1 MKTMK
6 FTISASL
13 ANPSRDLGRLSPAIF
28 VTMSSLLLLLLPS
41 TAIQAQG
48 AVQMSNAIENS
59 KTDISGIFQSLSD
72 IILVIGAIVGL
83 VGGIQ
88 VFVKWNRGERD
99 INKEIAAWGGSC
111 VFLLI
116 MGTILKTA
124 FGL

>member
-1 MKTMK
+1 MKTTNNKSQK
-6 FTISASL
+6 FPGGMQNQLLRVVVFA
-13 ANPSRDLGRLSPAIF
+13 F
-28 VTMSSLLLLLLPS
+28 SSLFLLFVNTTLH
-41 TAIQAQG
+41 AQNG
-48 AVQMSNAIENS
+48 AAQMSTAIENS

-72 IILVIGAIVGL
+72 VILVIGAIVGL

>member
-1 MKTMK
+1 MKPINKRSTKEPMAQH
-6 FTISASL
+6 FRVPEIYAFCISIFLLFISQCSL
-13 ANPSRDLGRLSPAIF
+13 F
-28 VTMSSLLLLLLPS
+28 
-41 TAIQAQG
+41 AQG
-48 AVQMSNAIENS
+48 GAAQMSTAIENS

-72 IILVIGAIVGL
+72 VILVIGAIVGL

>member
-1 MKTMK
+1 MKTTNKNFKMFQLGK
-6 FTISASL
+6 PAQSFNKLSL
-13 ANPSRDLGRLSPAIF
+13 FLFSL
-28 VTMSSLLLLLLPS
+28 VLLLVG
-41 TAIQAQG
+41 TALRAQTG
-48 AVQMSNAIENS
+48 AGQMSTAIENS
-59 KTDISGIFQSLSD
+59 KSDISSIFQSLSD
-72 IILVIGAIVGL
+72 VILVIGAIVGL

>member
-1 MKTMK
+1 MKTTNNKPQNFSGVMQNQV
-6 FTISASL
+6 L
-13 ANPSRDLGRLSPAIF
+13 RVLSFAL
-28 VTMSSLLLLLLPS
+28 SSLLLLFASTTLQAQNGAAQMS
-41 TAIQAQG
+41 TAL
-48 AVQMSNAIENS
+48 ENS

-72 IILVIGAIVGL
+72 VILIIGAIVGL

-99 INKEIAAWGGSC
+99 INKEIVAWGGSC

>member
-1 MKTMK
+1 MKTTNNK
-6 FTISASL
+6 SQFNQTVKQARLDGALTIS
-13 ANPSRDLGRLSPAIF
+13 F
-28 VTMSSLLLLLLPS
+28 SSLLLLISNGALY
-41 TAIQAQG
+41 AQTG
-48 AVQMSNAIENS
+48 AAQMSTAIENS

-72 IILVIGAIVGL
+72 VILVIGAIVGL

>member
-1 MKTMK
+1 MKSK
-6 FTISASL
+6 KNKSPNSRAVKQARL
-13 ANPSRDLGRLSPAIF
+13 ATALAFSI
-28 VTMSSLLLLLLPS
+28 SSLLLALSNISLY
-41 TAIQAQG
+41 AQTG
-48 AVQMSNAIENS
+48 ASQMSTAIENS

-72 IILVIGAIVGL
+72 VILVIGAIVGL

>member
-1 MKTMK
+1 
-6 FTISASL
+6 
-13 ANPSRDLGRLSPAIF
+13 
-28 VTMSSLLLLLLPS
+28 MS
-41 TAIQAQG
+41 T
-48 AVQMSNAIENS
+48 AIENS

-72 IILVIGAIVGL
+72 VILVIGAIVGL

>member
-1 MKTMK
+1 MKTTNNK
-6 FTISASL
+6 FSKNLPVKQSRL
-13 ANPSRDLGRLSPAIF
+13 ARAVAFSI
-28 VTMSSLLLLLLPS
+28 SSLLLLLSNISL
-41 TAIQAQG
+41 QAQTG
-48 AVQMSNAIENS
+48 AGQMSTAIENS

-72 IILVIGAIVGL
+72 VILVIGAIVGL

>member
-1 MKTMK
+1 MKTTNNK
-6 FTISASL
+6 FSKNQGVKQSRL
-13 ANPSRDLGRLSPAIF
+13 AGAVAFSI
-28 VTMSSLLLLLLPS
+28 SSLLLLLSNISL
-41 TAIQAQG
+41 QAQTG
-48 AVQMSNAIENS
+48 AGQMSTAIENS

-72 IILVIGAIVGL
+72 VILVIGAIVGL

>member
-1 MKTMK
+1 MKTTNNK
-6 FTISASL
+6 FSKNQAVKQSRLASALAFSISC
-13 ANPSRDLGRLSPAIF
+13 
-28 VTMSSLLLLLLPS
+28 LLLLLSNISLH
-41 TAIQAQG
+41 AQTG
-48 AVQMSNAIENS
+48 AGQMSTAIENS

-72 IILVIGAIVGL
+72 VILVIGAIVGL

>member
-1 MKTMK
+1 MKTTNNK
-6 FTISASL
+6 SQKNRAVKQCRFASAL
-13 ANPSRDLGRLSPAIF
+13 AFPFSG
-28 VTMSSLLLLLLPS
+28 LLLLISNGALY
-41 TAIQAQG
+41 AQTG
-48 AVQMSNAIENS
+48 AAQMSTAIENS

-72 IILVIGAIVGL
+72 VILVIGAIVGL

>member
-1 MKTMK
+1 MKTTNNK
-6 FTISASL
+6 FQKLPGRIPNQPLHVLSL
-13 ANPSRDLGRLSPAIF
+13 AL
-28 VTMSSLLLLLLPS
+28 SSLLLLFAS
-41 TAIQAQG
+41 TTLHAQNG
-48 AVQMSNAIENS
+48 AAQMSTAIENS

-72 IILVIGAIVGL
+72 VILVIGAIVGL

>member
-1 MKTMK
+1 MKMTNNKTQK
-6 FTISASL
+6 FSIGIENHLLRVL
-13 ANPSRDLGRLSPAIF
+13 AFP
-28 VTMSSLLLLLLPS
+28 VSSLLLIFKSTTLRAQNGAAQMS
-41 TAIQAQG
+41 TAL
-48 AVQMSNAIENS
+48 ENS
-59 KTDISGIFQSLSD
+59 KTEISGIFQSLSD
-72 IILVIGAIVGL
+72 VILIIGAIVGL

>member
-1 MKTMK
+1 MKTTNNK
-6 FTISASL
+6 FSKNQAVKQSRLASAL
-13 ANPSRDLGRLSPAIF
+13 AFSI
-28 VTMSSLLLLLLPS
+28 SSLLLLLSSISL
-41 TAIQAQG
+41 QAQTG
-48 AVQMSNAIENS
+48 AGQMSTAIENS

-72 IILVIGAIVGL
+72 VILVIGAIVGL

>member
-1 MKTMK
+1 MKTTNNK
-6 FTISASL
+6 FSKNLPVKQSRLASAVAFS
-13 ANPSRDLGRLSPAIF
+13 I
-28 VTMSSLLLLLLPS
+28 SSLLLLLSNISL
-41 TAIQAQG
+41 QAQTG
-48 AVQMSNAIENS
+48 AGQMSTAIENS

-72 IILVIGAIVGL
+72 VILVIGAIVGL

>member
-1 MKTMK
+1 MKTTNNK
-6 FTISASL
+6 FSKNQAVKQYRLASALAFSISC
-13 ANPSRDLGRLSPAIF
+13 
-28 VTMSSLLLLLLPS
+28 LLLLLSNISL
-41 TAIQAQG
+41 QAQTG
-48 AVQMSNAIENS
+48 AGQMSTAIENS

-72 IILVIGAIVGL
+72 VILVIGAIVGL

>member
-1 MKTMK
+1 AQM
-6 FTISASL
+6 
-13 ANPSRDLGRLSPAIF
+13 
-28 VTMSSLLLLLLPS
+28 S
-41 TAIQAQG
+41 TAI
-48 AVQMSNAIENS
+48 ENY

-72 IILVIGAIVGL
+72 VILVIGAIVGL

>member
-1 MKTMK
+1 MKTTNNK
-6 FTISASL
+6 FSKNQAVKQSRLACALAFSISC
-13 ANPSRDLGRLSPAIF
+13 
-28 VTMSSLLLLLLPS
+28 LLLLLSNISL
-41 TAIQAQG
+41 QAQTG
-48 AVQMSNAIENS
+48 AGQMSTAIENS

-72 IILVIGAIVGL
+72 VILVIGAIVGL

>member
-1 MKTMK
+1 MKTTNK
-6 FTISASL
+6 KSQKNRAVKQ
-13 ANPSRDLGRLSPAIF
+13 GRLTGALALSF
-28 VTMSSLLLLLLPS
+28 SSLLLLISNGALY
-41 TAIQAQG
+41 AQTG
-48 AVQMSNAIENS
+48 AAQMSTAIENS

-72 IILVIGAIVGL
+72 VILVIGAIVGL

>member
-1 MKTMK
+1 MKTMNNK
-6 FTISASL
+6 FSKNQAVKQSHIAGPL
-13 ANPSRDLGRLSPAIF
+13 AFSFS
-28 VTMSSLLLLLLPS
+28 TLLLLLSNGALY
-41 TAIQAQG
+41 AQTG
-48 AVQMSNAIENS
+48 AAQMSTAIENS

-72 IILVIGAIVGL
+72 VILVIGAIVGL

>member
-1 MKTMK
+1 MKTTKNKSQK
-6 FTISASL
+6 FSGGMQ
-13 ANPSRDLGRLSPAIF
+13 NRLFHYMAF
-28 VTMSSLLLLLLPS
+28 AFSSLFLLFANITLH
-41 TAIQAQG
+41 AQNG
-48 AVQMSNAIENS
+48 AAQMSTAIENS

-72 IILVIGAIVGL
+72 VILVIGAIVGL

>member
-1 MKTMK
+1 MKTTNNKNQK
-6 FTISASL
+6 FCIGIQNHLSRVL
-13 ANPSRDLGRLSPAIF
+13 AFA
-28 VTMSSLLLLLLPS
+28 VSSLLLIFASTTLHAQNGAAQMS
-41 TAIQAQG
+41 TAL
-48 AVQMSNAIENS
+48 ENS

-72 IILVIGAIVGL
+72 VILIIGAIVGL